1 MPSTLQP
8 DLVSVRVARSSS
20 FVAERFIALRNG
32 LDPMRSLSLILLFA
46 SFGGVAQEN
55 PLIASYELT
64 ELDGAIRI
72 DWSIQGGTCNGQD
85 VERSTDGNNF
95 TGVHHIEGIC
105 GGSGA
110 PVPYS
115 WTDATPP
122 EYTTVYYRVK
132 LGIVGYTSVMSVNFD
147 QLTTS
152 AQRFFP
158 SPMNGE
164 ATLVLNVTGKAA
176 VDLFIWDPSGR
187 LMQQQEGVP
196 GPVLSITL
204 PGTASGVYH
213 YRAISDGRVF
223 EGQFVR
229 E

>member
-1 MPSTLQP
+1 M
-8 DLVSVRVARSSS
+8 
-20 FVAERFIALRNG
+20 RFATF
-32 LDPMRSLSLILLFA
+32 ILLLAPFCLA
-46 SFGGVAQEN
+46 AQEH

-85 VERSTDGNNF
+85 VERSTDAINF
-95 TGVHHIEGIC
+95 ANVHHIEGIC

-110 PVPYS
+110 PVPYN
-115 WTDATPP
+115 WTDASPP
-122 EYTTVYYRVK
+122 EYTTMYYRVK
-132 LGIVGYTSVMSVNFD
+132 LGIEGYTSVMSVNFD

-152 AQRFFP
+152 DQRFFP

-164 ATLVLNVTGKAA
+164 ATLVLNVSGNAA
-176 VDLFIWDPSGR
+176 VDLFIWDASGR
-187 LMQQQEGVP
+187 MLQQLEGVP
-196 GPVLSITL
+196 GPTLTIAL
-204 PGTASGVYH
+204 PGAAPGVYP

-223 EGQFVR
+223 DGRFVR